1 MAMNNSL
8 AEVHPELITEWS
20 EKNLPLTPDDITFGS
35 NKKVWWNPTNSTL
48 HHARDVVSVNALRDA
63 SIRSVMWHCGVR
75 EPIMFYIVNTHQLGR
90 TCHFSK
96 KSMKLQL
103 KTEYFK

>member
-1 MAMNNSL
+1 
-8 AEVHPELITEWS
+8 
-20 EKNLPLTPDDITFGS
+20 
-35 NKKVWWNPTNSTL
+35 
-48 HHARDVVSVNALRDA
+48 
-63 SIRSVMWHCGVR
+63 
-75 EPIMFYIVNTHQLGR
+75 MFYIVNTHQLGR